1 MKCANCDA
9 ALRPGQSFCEVCGQ
23 PLKCPDCHADLI
35 SEELFCGSCGRLC
48 RTQEYDEKLGNLC
61 LSCSAA
67 NRLENN
73 FCSHCGQP
81 LWFGWPEEK
90 VLATLGE
97 PNEKEKGR
105 YWILTESN
113 QSTRFVEQCSDGSVR
128 HIDGALVHG
137 PIAPGTRIPV
147 FTPYETW
154 RYHNVRDNVL
164 QLYLTQTPEGQRIVA
179 DVCQYPVG
187 VVF

>member
-1 MKCANCDA
+1 
-9 ALRPGQSFCEVCGQ
+9 
-23 PLKCPDCHADLI
+23 
-35 SEELFCGSCGRLC
+35 
-48 RTQEYDEKLGNLC
+48 
-61 LSCSAA
+61 
-67 NRLENN
+67 ENN

-179 DVCQYPVG
+179 DVCQYP
-187 VVF
+187 

>member
-9 ALRPGQSFCEVCGQ
+9 TLRPGQSFCEFCGQ

-35 SEELFCGSCGRLC
+35 PEDLFCCNCGRLC
-48 RTQEYDEKLGNLC
+48 RTQEYDGKLGNLC
-61 LSCSAA
+61 PNCSAA
-67 NRLENN
+67 NRLENQ

-81 LWFGWPEEK
+81 LWFGWAEVK

-105 YWILTESN
+105 YWILAEPGNPTKIAE
-113 QSTRFVEQCSDGSVR
+113 RCSDGSIRYV
-128 HIDGALVHG
+128 DPGQFYG
-137 PIAPGTRIPV
+137 PRGPGKHVPI

-154 RYHNVRDNVL
+154 SYHNVKGKVL
-164 QLYLTQTPEGQRIVA
+164 LFYLTQTPEGKRVA
-179 DVCQYPVG
+179 DICQYPVG
-187 VVF
+187 VIF